1 MEVAVFQYKYNGQVV
16 VQNFLYGNVCFLLS
30 EHQKDYCHLSEV
42 TFLLKGC
49 FFTAFLTT
57 ILKGANIFCWLI
69 SLLKGKVTGKF
80 VLSRFSSSA
89 GSPQFSFLDIF
100 LGKVLSFFY
109 LVPEPGRSGPGAP
122 FFFCWYRSQVGVGQ
136 VRFFFA
142 LCLRPDPLCDS

>member
-1 MEVAVFQYKYNGQVV
+1 M
-16 VQNFLYGNVCFLLS
+16 
-30 EHQKDYCHLSEV
+30 SEV

-69 SLLKGKVTGKF
+69 SLLNGKVTGKF

-89 GSPQFSFLDIF
+89 GSPQFLLLDIF

-109 LVPEPGRSGPGAP
+109 LVPEPGRSGPGAS
-122 FFFCWYRSQVGVGQ
+122 FFFCWYLSLEFQKSNGVALVKKQNFGCHMSK
-136 VRFFFA
+136 FFSFYGHKSIRNA
-142 LCLRPDPLCDS
+142 FPWS